1 MQKRKFYKDVKP
13 ASDEFA
19 GLAALGVT
27 DVVSLLETAEA
38 YDLGLSDE
46 AQYCETARIRFHR
59 ASAMARGQSC
69 DSGNVS
75 P

>member
-1 MQKRKFYKDVKP
+1 MRPTIYEIELIGGGWLAVMGRPRAGDW

-38 YDLGLSDE
+38 
-46 AQYCETARIRFHR
+46 
-59 ASAMARGQSC
+59 
-69 DSGNVS
+69 
-75 P
+75 